1 MILYVME
8 NVEISLFPG
17 KITETRK
24 KKFFLT
30 RLFMNHKTLKPK
42 KIWDYIKCFQLKTNY
57 RGFNWKSNERASL
70 IKKIEILHS
79 SLPLNN
85 VQ

>member
-8 NVEISLFPG
+8 NLEISLFPG
-17 KITETRK
+17 KVTETK
-24 KKFFLT
+24 KKKKTLT
-30 RLFMNHKTLKPK
+30 RLFINHKTLKPK
-42 KIWDYIKCFQLKTNY
+42 KIWDYIKCFKLKTNY